1 MARAVTSRLQ
11 AQAGPGPQCPE
22 AQADGVPC
30 ATLGLDC
37 EVCGRRTTDTP
48 PGSARCRDC
57 EPAEPAPVVPH
68 A

>member
-11 AQAGPGPQCPE
+11 AQAGPGAQCPE

-37 EVCGRRTTDTP
+37 EVCGRRTTSLP

-57 EPAEPAPVVPH
+57 DFVETVPVAPH